1 MEVNVIDVLFLAIP
15 LIVVAGW
22 GVLTLL
28 NGRQVIGVS
37 PWEQGALY
45 RDGAYERLL
54 PPGRHVLWGASKRRV
69 HVDRIVL
76 TPQYAAIGPVEAVS
90 SDGMPLRV
98 TATVV
103 YRIVDAELSVREPVW
118 SPLHLR
124 TSTVVAQVAAGHS
137 LQELIAHGPA
147 LDEAL
152 TERLGGTVGAAEIVS
167 AQLTAVILPPE
178 LRRLMSEVER
188 ARLEG
193 LAALERA
200 RGEQAALRS
209 LANAARLLKDNPELE
224 RLRTLQAVS
233 AARNATLI
241 LGGDPNAAR
250 S

>member
-1 MEVNVIDVLFLAIP
+1 MDVIDALFPAVAAVAVVGGGALA
-15 LIVVAGW
+15 V
-22 GVLTLL
+22 L

-37 PWEQGALY
+37 PWERAALY

-54 PPGRHVLWGASKRRV
+54 PPGRHVVWGASKRRI
-69 HVDRIVL
+69 HVDRIAL
-76 TPQYAAIGPVEAVS
+76 TPQYAAVGPVEAVS

-103 YRIVDAELSVREPVW
+103 YRIADADLAVREPVW
-118 SPLHLR
+118 PPLQLR
-124 TSTVVAQVAAGHS
+124 ASTAVAQIAANHGLKDLIGHGS
-137 LQELIAHGPA
+137 ELDQA
-147 LDEAL
+147 LA
-152 TERLGGTVGAAEIVS
+152 ERLGGSVGAAEIVS
-167 AQLTAVILPPE
+167 AQMTAVILPPE

-233 AARNATLI
+233 AARNATLV
-241 LGGDPNAAR
+241 LGGGETTPPR
-250 S
+250 P

>member
-1 MEVNVIDVLFLAIP
+1 MVDALFLAIP
-15 LIVVAGW
+15 TIAIVGW
-22 GVLTLL
+22 ALLTLL

-37 PWEQGALY
+37 PWERGALY

-54 PPGRHVLWGASKRRV
+54 PPGRHVLWGAPKGRV
-69 HVDRIVL
+69 HVDRISL
-76 TPQYAAIGPVEAVS
+76 TPQYAVIAPVEAVS

-103 YRIVDAELSVREPVW
+103 YRIVDAELAVREPVW
-118 SPLHLR
+118 SLLHLKA
-124 TSTVVAQVAAGHS
+124 STAIAQVAAGYN
-137 LQELIAHGPA
+137 LQDLIGHGPV

-167 AQLTAVILPPE
+167 AQVTAVILPPE

-200 RGEQAALRS
+200 RGEQAALRA

-233 AARNATLI
+233 GARNATLI
-241 LGGDPNAAR
+241 LGDPNAAR
-250 S
+250 P